1 MQSPATPHLFWQT
14 TAVNQAQRSQR
25 WGQKPLVV
33 WLTGLSGAGKSTIA
47 VALEAQLHQRGYA
60 TYLLD
65 GDNIR
70 HGLNHDLGFS
80 EADRAENVRRMGE
93 VARLMVDAGLIVV
106 VSSISPC
113 RTQREAVRARFEPG
127 EFHEV
132 FISTPL
138 QECERRD
145 PKGLYQR
152 ARLGQVLQFTGISAP
167 YEAPSHADLTV
178 DTTDRPLADCVQ
190 QVAAHILALQGAR
203 ANNATP
209 TGIA

>member
-1 MQSPATPHLFWQT
+1 MQSPATPHVFWQN
-14 TAVNQAQRSQR
+14 TAVNKNQRSQR
-25 WGQKPLVV
+25 WGQMPLVV
-33 WLTGLSGAGKSTIA
+33 WLTGLSAAGKSTIA
-47 VALEAQLHQRGYA
+47 IALEAQLHQRGYA

-80 EADRAENVRRMGE
+80 ENDRAENVRRIGE

-145 PKGLYQR
+145 PKGLYKR
-152 ARLGQVLQFTGISAP
+152 ARLGQVMQFTGISAP
-167 YEAPSHADLTV
+167 YEAPSNADITL
-178 DTTDRPLADCVQ
+178 DTTGRLLEDCVQ
-190 QVAAHILALQGAR
+190 QVAEHVLALQRIR
-203 ANNATP
+203 A
-209 TGIA
+209 

>member
-14 TAVNQAQRSQR
+14 TAVDKAQRSQR
-25 WGQKPLVV
+25 WGQKSLVV
-33 WLTGLSGAGKSTIA
+33 WFTGLSGAGKSTIA

-80 EADRAENVRRMGE
+80 EVDRAENIRRIGE

-106 VSSISPC
+106 VCAISPS
-113 RTQREAVRARFEPG
+113 RTQREAVRACFEPS

-152 ARLGQVLQFTGISAP
+152 ARQGKVLQFTGISAP
-167 YEAPSHADLTV
+167 YEAPSNANITI
-178 DTTDRPLADCVQ
+178 DTSHRPLVDCVQ
-190 QVAAHILALQGAR
+190 QVATYVLALQGTR
-203 ANNATP
+203 
-209 TGIA
+209 G

>member
-1 MQSPATPHLFWQT
+1 MQSPVTPHLFWQT
-14 TAVNQAQRSQR
+14 TAVDKTQRSQR
-25 WGQKPLVV
+25 WEQKPLVV
-33 WLTGLSGAGKSTIA
+33 WFTGLSGAGKSTLA

-70 HGLNHDLGFS
+70 HGLSHDLGFS

-106 VSSISPC
+106 VCAISPC
-113 RTQREAVRARFEPG
+113 RTQREAVRARFEHG

-152 ARLGQVLQFTGISAP
+152 ARRGQLLQFTGISAP
-167 YEAPSHADLTV
+167 YEAPNHADITI
-178 DTTDRPLADCVQ
+178 DTTERPLTHCVQ
-190 QVAAHILALQGAR
+190 QIAAYILALQDPR
-203 ANNATP
+203 A
-209 TGIA
+209 